1 MVGMTRANL
10 YAFEQLHMREHTL
23 MKCYLTLS
31 KWMSQT
37 PNFQA
42 VKEKNEGL
50 ASGRRRKGSRGKI
63 DTLLTKEEVEFV
75 DKLLKTRTRLGMNQ
89 TQLANVLGT
98 ATGTI
103 SAFEQFSL
111 GLKSWRGWL
120 PRLEQWV
127 QDHRENHEERE
138 LDKELPE
145 WSIFLEQEQSDCQK
159 VQALENYFKNNWPP
173 RSLSDQE
180 ILQIAEEFDLEFKKV
195 KLWFTNKFQVW
206 SQSQSFFQIA
216 FLCALINKFAFLPMY
231 LSSFT
236 VHSAKVVLC
245 SNQLLL
251 VSDHT

>member
-10 YAFEQLHMREHTL
+10 YAFELLHMREHTL

-42 VKEKNEGL
+42 LKEKNEGL
-50 ASGRRRKGSRGKI
+50 VSGRKRKGSRGKI
-63 DTLLTKEEVEFV
+63 DSLLTKEEIEFV
-75 DKLLKTRTRLGMNQ
+75 DKLLKTRTRLRMNQ

-98 ATGTI
+98 STGTI

-111 GLKSWRGWL
+111 ALKSWREWL
-120 PRLEQWV
+120 PLLEQWV
-127 QDHRENHEERE
+127 QDHQ
-138 LDKELPE
+138 ELPE

-159 VQALENYFKNNWPP
+159 VQALKNFFKNNLPP

-195 KLWFTNKFQVW
+195 KGWFTNKFQVW

-216 FLCALINKFAFLPMY
+216 FLRAWINKCAF
-231 LSSFT
+231 
-236 VHSAKVVLC
+236 
-245 SNQLLL
+245 
-251 VSDHT
+251 

>member
-10 YAFEQLHMREHTL
+10 YAFELLHMREHTL

-50 ASGRRRKGSRGKI
+50 GRGRGKI
-63 DTLLTKEEVEFV
+63 DSLLTKEEVEFV
-75 DKLLKTRTRLGMNQ
+75 DKLVKTRTRLGMNQ

-98 ATGTI
+98 STGTI

-111 GLKSWRGWL
+111 GLKSWREWL
-120 PRLEQWV
+120 PLLEQWV
-127 QDHRENHEERE
+127 QDHQENHERE

-159 VQALENYFKNNWPP
+159 VQALENYFKNNLPP

-195 KLWFTNKFQVW
+195 KLWFTYKFQVW
-206 SQSQSFFQIA
+206 SQ
-216 FLCALINKFAFLPMY
+216 L
-231 LSSFT
+231 
-236 VHSAKVVLC
+236 
-245 SNQLLL
+245 QLF
-251 VSDHT
+251 